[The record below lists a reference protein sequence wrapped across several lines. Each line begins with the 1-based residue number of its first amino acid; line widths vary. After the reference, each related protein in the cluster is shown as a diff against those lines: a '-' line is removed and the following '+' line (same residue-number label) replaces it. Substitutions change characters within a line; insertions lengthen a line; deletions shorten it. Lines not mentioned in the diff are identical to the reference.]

1 LFNATIY
8 KSTGSWYLAKDAQGH
23 IWRCRIKGK
32 MKIDTTITST
42 NPIAVGDV
50 VIATVEDELENTA
63 IISEVL
69 PRTNYMIRVS
79 PHNKHQQHI
88 ISSNLDQAVIIA
100 SIKSP
105 RTSMGFIDRFLITA
119 EMYGAPAII
128 IINKID
134 LLTAEDQQILQQYK
148 TIYTAIGYPFYEV
161 SAEKNIGMDTIA
173 NLVEGK
179 QTLFTGHSGVG
190 KSTIINALLPH
201 LALRTMEVSNWS
213 GKGMHTTTYAEM
225 FDLANTG
232 TIIDTPGI
240 RELGIVQTTREELG
254 GYFVEIKQHATD
266 CKFNNC
272 KHINE
277 PNCAVVAAVN
287 SNAISTERYYS
298 YINIME
304 SLDTKNY

>member
-8 KSTGSWYLAKDAQGH
+8 KSTGSWYLAKDQQGH
-23 IWRCRIKGK
+23 TWRCRIKGK
-32 MKIDTTITST
+32 MKIDKTITST

-50 VIATVEDELENTA
+50 IVATVEDTLENTA

-69 PRTNYMIRVS
+69 PRRNYMIRVS

-88 ISSNLDQAVIIA
+88 IASNLDQAIIIA

-105 RTSMGFIDRFLITA
+105 RTSLGFIDRFLITA

-128 IINKID
+128 VINKTD
-134 LLTAEDQQILQQYK
+134 LLTADDQPILDQYK
-148 TIYTAIGYPFYEV
+148 NIYTALGYPFYTV
-161 SAEKNIGMDTIA
+161 SAEQNSGMDTIA
-173 NLVEGK
+173 DLVEGK

-201 LALRTMEVSNWS
+201 LALRTMEVSDWS

-225 FDLANTG
+225 FDLDKSG

-277 PNCAVVAAVN
+277 PSCAVMVAVQN
-287 SNAISTERYYS
+287 NQISTERYYS
-298 YINIME
+298 YINILE